1 MLVRVELVRLLSE
14 SKEESGVRL
23 ITWSKIGLVG
33 LYEHRKQVLNLLK
46 RSNYVVNQTSE
57 GIEISKK

>member
-14 SKEESGVRL
+14 TKEESGVRL
-23 ITWSKIGLVG
+23 ITWSKIGLAG
-33 LYEHRKQVLNLLK
+33 LYDHRKQVVNLLK

-57 GIEISKK
+57 GIEIAKK